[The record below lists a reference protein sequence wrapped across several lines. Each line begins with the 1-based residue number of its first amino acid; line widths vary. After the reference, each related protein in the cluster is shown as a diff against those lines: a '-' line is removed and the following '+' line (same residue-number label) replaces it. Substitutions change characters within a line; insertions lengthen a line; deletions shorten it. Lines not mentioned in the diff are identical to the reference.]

1 MLVAVDVFSWSFGA
15 WGGSLVISSCSIFC
29 LFHLFGCL
37 PFGNC
42 GWFPPLELCDD
53 ACGAPR
59 QSPGTWVVAIWAM
72 IHGWGATA
80 GRAVGLTATVSSIL
94 FGKIMVPNN
103 GESNG
108 KENGK

>member
-53 ACGAPR
+53 ASGAPR
-59 QSPGTWVVAIWAM
+59 QFARDMGGSHLCHDSRMGGV
-72 IHGWGATA
+72 G
-80 GRAVGLTATVSSIL
+80 GRAVALTATVSSIL
-94 FGKIMVPNN
+94 FGDTMVPNN
-103 GESNG
+103 GEL
-108 KENGK
+108 